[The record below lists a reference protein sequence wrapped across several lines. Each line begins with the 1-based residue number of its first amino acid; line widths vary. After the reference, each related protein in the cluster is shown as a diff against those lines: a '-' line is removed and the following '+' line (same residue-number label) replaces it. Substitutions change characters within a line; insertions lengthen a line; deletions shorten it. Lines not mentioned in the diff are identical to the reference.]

1 MSKYTI
7 HKIDPRVREAIR
19 RNTAAVLPDRP
30 SAMGMKPHEIREA
43 FFRAIISEN
52 GKGSLADE
60 LDRVAVEAC
69 EMLELL
75 GEYVDGLITDMNGD
89 EQKTGGLKKAVQDLE
104 NDLTELS
111 ERSAELGTVVISAK
125 SWTLTEGLYRA
136 ELSGSFGG
144 DNTTT
149 LVYPLDEESRMVAEA
164 ARIRAKGKDLTA
176 EKFPKAD
183 ISLGYARLH
192 GRSVSDEGEVEA
204 PAGTVHLIGIFGGTE
219 IDREEDLP
227 GYWIEHTEERIEE
240 ITKLQKGIGQNRF
253 SYAVVTDTHIDGQ
266 RGLYTGHLAK
276 KIADACEVGFV
287 LSLGDVVSR
296 GTIPDKETCNAQF
309 NAFWGL
315 MEPIRDRLLNTQ
327 GNHDGYF
334 HNGQANYYPFD
345 EALVNV
351 YKGMRVKHPM
361 CWSEGG
367 AGYAVDD
374 NASCTR
380 FIMLNTCARPEG
392 SDETSY
398 MSTFCYTQEQYE
410 LVYWCLLTIPNER
423 WRVVI
428 ASHVPPVWV
437 VDRFGDGVAE
447 TDIRDQ
453 FRDAKQM
460 VELLNA
466 YASRSK
472 VTISY
477 GDVADIRYAR
487 LEADFTEAQGT
498 LVAYHGGHYHVDKV
512 FFAGETVNDDQV
524 LRFPV
529 ILHRCDAFSENQGTD
544 SPTEVAL
551 EAERVAG
558 TATEHSF
565 DIVTVD
571 MDNGTIYCTK
581 IGAGEDREISMGEM
595 AEGGQPTYTN
605 LADPASSDWLSD
617 SRLSQSGSSPATLA
631 GGTVTNY
638 IPCKAGDV
646 IRIRGFN
653 PLWSDV
659 TCSTNAAA
667 AWFADE
673 SKTKLGALIL
683 ASNVAEGAVVR
694 VGDSDFSIDYTVGG
708 SKEGAT
714 NNYLPTDFSGVAYM
728 RFCGHLTGDPADVII
743 TVNEPI
749 E

>member
-1 MSKYTI
+1 MKDSIYRFSLDI
-7 HKIDPRVREAIR
+7 HSTLSQISIPVPQGD
-19 RNTAAVLPDRP
+19 TAR
-30 SAMGMKPHEIREA
+30 
-43 FFRAIISEN
+43 
-52 GKGSLADE
+52 SLMA
-60 LDRVAVEAC
+60 
-69 EMLELL
+69 
-75 GEYVDGLITDMNGD
+75 
-89 EQKTGGLKKAVQDLE
+89 
-104 NDLTELS
+104 
-111 ERSAELGTVVISAK
+111 
-125 SWTLTEGLYRA
+125 TLTEGGKPYTLSEECRA
-136 ELSGSFGG
+136 VFVGTKADGNPLFNDCTILNSSVIRYDFTEQTASALGVVDCSIKIYGANDKVLTSPRLTLVVYEWTGG
-144 DNTTT
+144 D
-149 LVYPLDEESRMVAEA
+149 LDVSEEEKTALDGIMLAEVERGVAEA
-164 ARIRAKGKDLTA
+164 ERVEAEEGRVAADTARSTA
-176 EKFPKAD
+176 EALRTEAEAERVKAEEERV
-183 ISLGYARLH
+183 AA
-192 GRSVSDEGEVEA
+192 EA
-204 PAGTVHLIGIFGGTE
+204 EREKTIENLLRQV
-219 IDREEDLP
+219 EEDPLP
-227 GYWIEHTEERIEE
+227 DYWQEHAESRIEE
-240 ITKLQKGIGQNRF
+240 IRELQRGIGQNRF

-266 RGLYTGHLAK
+266 RGLYTGHIAK

-296 GTIPDKETCNAQF
+296 GTIPDKETCDAQF
-309 NAFWGL
+309 NAFWDL

-334 HNGQANYYPFD
+334 HNGQANYYPSD

-374 NASCTR
+374 NASNTR

-392 SDETSY
+392 GDETSY
-398 MSTFCYTQEQYE
+398 MSTFCYTQEQYD

-477 GDVADIRYAR
+477 GEDVADIRYAR
-487 LEADFTEAQGT
+487 LEADFTDAQGT

-512 FFAGETVNDDQV
+512 FSAGETVNDDQV

-544 SPTEVAL
+544 SPTEAAL

-565 DIVTVD
+565 DVVTVD

-581 IGAGEDREISMGEM
+581 IGAGEDREIPMGEM

-605 LADPASSDWLSD
+605 LADPTSSDWLAD

-659 TCSTNAAA
+659 TCSTNASA

-728 RFCGHLTGDPADVII
+728 RFCGHLTGDPADVVI